1 MWRADTLL
9 ITERNL
15 FYRGDGNVCSICL
28 ESEFTKK
35 GDNQLITLLCG
46 HNFHLKCILDWL
58 KFKNNCPNCR
68 QVIMGDKSF
77 PEKLQQAL
85 APKID
90 KFRWSPHINM
100 TEYPRIPNQE
110 EFKELVAKLRTGLL
124 KLNESVDKKYN
135 LTLDERSEIMDV
147 HERIGVIIYDKIQ
160 DWNRWKAW
168 IDALPQGGRHYL
180 SRYSDEADYWASLYE
195 RFGNDNVLHFPSDVL
210 DLLDKVEEAA
220 KRYVDAS
227 HKNSDP
233 NPPGWG
239 DRLLTALRLR

>member
-58 KFKNNCPNCR
+58 KFKNNCPMCR
-68 QVIMGDKSF
+68 RVIEGDKSF

-85 APKID
+85 AQALAPKID
-90 KFRWSPHINM
+90 RFRWHPYVWGM
-100 TEYPRIPNQE
+100 EYPRIPSQE
-110 EFKELVAKLRTGLL
+110 EIKELVAKLRTGLL
-124 KLNESVDKKYN
+124 KLNEIVDKKYI
-135 LTLDERSEIMDV
+135 LTLDEKSEILGAHKRV
-147 HERIGVIIYDKIQ
+147 AVEIYDKIQ
-160 DWNRWKAW
+160 KWNRWKAW

-180 SRYSDEADYWASLYE
+180 SQYSDEADYWAILYE
-195 RFGNDNVLHFPSDVL
+195 RFGNGDVLHVPSDAL
-210 DLLDKVEEAA
+210 DLYDKFVEAWDKYIA
-220 KRYVDAS
+220 L
-227 HKNSDP
+227 KNSDR
-233 NPPGWG
+233 NPL